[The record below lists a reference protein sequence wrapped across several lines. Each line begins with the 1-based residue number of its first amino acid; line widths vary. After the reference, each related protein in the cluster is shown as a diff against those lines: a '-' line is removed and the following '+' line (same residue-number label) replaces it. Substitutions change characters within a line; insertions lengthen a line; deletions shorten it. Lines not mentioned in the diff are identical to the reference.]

1 MVNEELVLFV
11 VQWRLYVVII
21 IEEIIYF
28 TTFDVKAIL
37 KQPTKTSGWLM
48 MSSNNKLN

>member
-1 MVNEELVLFV
+1 MVNEELVLFM

-37 KQPTKTSGWLM
+37 NRARQNLR
-48 MSSNNKLN
+48 LAHDVQQQ

>member
-1 MVNEELVLFV
+1 MVNEELVLFM

-28 TTFDVKAIL
+28 ATFDVKAIVKRARQNL
-37 KQPTKTSGWLM
+37 NLM

>member
-1 MVNEELVLFV
+1 MVNEELVLFM

-28 TTFDVKAIL
+28 ATFDVKAIL
-37 KQPTKTSGWLM
+37 KQAKTSGWLM